1 MHNTDANW
9 GPTAGE
15 YLPERWLQPGRE
27 YMQAPAAED
36 ADVRDGIAVNGS
48 DDSGSDLK
56 HATAST
62 ARNFEMG
69 VSRVKVHY

>member
-1 MHNTDANW
+1 MHNVDANW

-15 YLPERWLQPGRE
+15 YLPERWLQPGGE
-27 YMQAPAAED
+27 YVQSPAAED
-36 ADVRDGIAVNGS
+36 SNERNGS
-48 DDSGSDLK
+48 DGGGGDLK

-69 VSRVKVHY
+69 VSRVKVYH